1 MGQQFDPEMMRR
13 MGGNGG
19 RNPMGHEGMEGMMPG
34 SGGGMP
40 GGGMPGGGMPGG
52 GMPGGECGG
61 GMPGGGMPGGG
72 MPGGG
77 MPGGGMPGGGMPGG
91 GMPGGGMPG
100 GGMPGGGMPGGMG
113 TPGMKPGEGPAEQ
126 EARYRRYE
134 KRRKRQEAEHRDM
147 DLEIDDVINKI
158 LTEDVPRN
166 YRPSDYDFKRNQVIL
181 TEMKARKRMKMK
193 TTQILP
199 LAMARYLEAI
209 SVNQEELQA
218 DSMRGCRKAYRSLSK
233 FAKFI
238 KRTTLQS

>member
-1 MGQQFDPEMMRR
+1 MAVLHCAAGAKKNRRNRGTAASSMGQQFDPEMMKR

-34 SGGGMP
+34 GGMP

-52 GMPGGECGG
+52 GWW
-61 GMPGGGMPGGG
+61 

-147 DLEIDDVINKI
+147 DLEIEDVISKI

-166 YRPSDYDFKRNQVIL
+166 YRPSDYDFKRKPSNSERDENKEEEENEDEDDPDPTFGHGSIPRGDFS
-181 TEMKARKRMKMK
+181 KPGG
-193 TTQILP
+193 TTGGQHAGGAERRI
-199 LAMARYLEAI
+199 
-209 SVNQEELQA
+209 V
-218 DSMRGCRKAYRSLSK
+218 
-233 FAKFI
+233 F
-238 KRTTLQS
+238 

>member
-1 MGQQFDPEMMRR
+1 
-13 MGGNGG
+13 MGGNSG
-19 RNPMGHEGMEGMMPG
+19 RNPMGREGMEGMMPG
-34 SGGGMP
+34 SSGGMP
-40 GGGMPGGGMPGG
+40 GGGMPGGGMH
-52 GMPGGECGG
+52 GE

-91 GMPGGGMPG
+91 GMRWHGD
-100 GGMPGGGMPGGMG
+100 
-113 TPGMKPGEGPAEQ
+113 TWNETWEGPAEQ

-158 LTEDVPRN
+158 LTEESHEITDQAITTSN
-166 YRPSDYDFKRNQVIL
+166 ENQVIL

-193 TTQILP
+193 TTQILH

-218 DSMRGCRKAYRSLSK
+218 DSMQGGCRKAYRFLSK
-233 FAKFI
+233 FAKSI

>member
-1 MGQQFDPEMMRR
+1 MVECLVVECMVKGCLVVECLV
-13 MGGNGG
+13 
-19 RNPMGHEGMEGMMPG
+19 
-34 SGGGMP
+34 GGMP
-40 GGGMPGGGMPGG
+40 GGGMPGGGMP
-52 GMPGGECGG
+52 
-61 GMPGGGMPGGG
+61 
-72 MPGGG
+72 
-77 MPGGGMPGGGMPGG
+77 G

-147 DLEIDDVINKI
+147 DLEIEDVINKI

-166 YRPSDYDFKRNQVIL
+166 YRPSDYDFKRRKPSNSERDENKEEE
-181 TEMKARKRMKMK
+181 EMKTK
-193 TTQILP
+193 TTQILH
-199 LAMARYLEAI
+199 LATARYLEAI

-218 DSMRGCRKAYRSLSK
+218 DSMQGGCRKAYRFLSK
-233 FAKFI
+233 FAKSI